1 MTPAELARGLE
12 KRAAKIDDST
22 TRGWLDNAAEA
33 VRRISAKNTALAAEI
48 RRLRA
53 DIDTIHQLTERT
65 HDAKNQ

>member
-12 KRAAKIDDST
+12 RRAEKIDDST

-33 VRRISAKNTALAAEI
+33 VKRLNAKNHALAAEI

-53 DIDTIHQLTERT
+53 DIDTIHQLTERN
-65 HDAKNQ
+65 AQ